1 MCWLRHIYA
10 AGYIDRKLTHRRKHA
25 KTSDVVQPRMD
36 KSSRDSFHGFCTL
49 CRCDF
54 DISSQGKAAIERH
67 AGTEKHKSN
76 RRAAGISLLHFI
88 PREGTLPLDNKISAA
103 ELCKVYYAVK

>member
-1 MCWLRHIYA
+1 MCWPRHIYA
-10 AGYIDRKLTHRRKHA
+10 AGYIDRKLAHRRKHA

-67 AGTEKHKSN
+67 AG
-76 RRAAGISLLHFI
+76 IPCVSLLCLVLVCI
-88 PREGTLPLDNKISAA
+88 TVRYGDLSS
-103 ELCKVYYAVK
+103 LC

>member
-76 RRAAGISLLHFI
+76 RRAAGISSLIFFLEKVRCRWI
-88 PREGTLPLDNKISAA
+88 NKISAA
-103 ELCKVYYAVK
+103 ELCKVYHAVK